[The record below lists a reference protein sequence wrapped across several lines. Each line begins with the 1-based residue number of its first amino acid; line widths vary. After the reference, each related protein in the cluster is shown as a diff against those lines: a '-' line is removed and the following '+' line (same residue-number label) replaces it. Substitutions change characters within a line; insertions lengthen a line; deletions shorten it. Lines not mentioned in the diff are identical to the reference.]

1 MYFNVKQSLF
11 LQCKSKIKI
20 TMWNSYE
27 KILFYETVFAKFFS
41 IWYSRENYTM
51 WNSPY
56 KTLYNVKQLYV
67 SRKKNTFLCE
77 MVMKKIL
84 LFKQS
89 LQNTFLWER
98 IISKNCTLETVFT
111 KYFSVWNSY

>member
-67 SRKKNTFLCE
+67 SRKKKHFSVWNGHEKDLT
-77 MVMKKIL
+77 I
-84 LFKQS
+84 Q
-89 LQNTFLWER
+89 
-98 IISKNCTLETVFT
+98 TVFT
-111 KYFSVWNSY
+111 KYFSVRKNHFKKLYSRNSLYKILFCVK